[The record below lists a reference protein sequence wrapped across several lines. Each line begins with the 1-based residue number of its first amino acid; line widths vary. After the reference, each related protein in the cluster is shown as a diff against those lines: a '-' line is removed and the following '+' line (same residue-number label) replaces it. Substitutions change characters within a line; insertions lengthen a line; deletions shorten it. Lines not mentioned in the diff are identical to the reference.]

1 MTCSKLW
8 VGVSKVRCG
17 KSLQSQ
23 RSGGEIKI
31 NFNFLVNICKYV
43 SKMEFNPPSTSLLTL
58 KLGTGK

>member
-31 NFNFLVNICKYV
+31 NFNFLVNICKYG
-43 SKMEFNPPSTSLLTL
+43 SQN
-58 KLGTGK
+58 GI

>member
-8 VGVSKVRCG
+8 VGVSKVRWG

-43 SKMEFNPPSTSLLTL
+43 SQN
-58 KLGTGK
+58 GI